1 MPMAFILAA
10 QLAGSLAGPLAAPLG
25 AQAAAPA
32 GTLAEMDGYMSKA
45 LDALDSNHL
54 SEAIRSYVAVL
65 ALAGDSPSAAAKAKA
80 ADAEAALAR
89 IATRL
94 TLEPSSEWIDPKGS
108 QIAGSS
114 RSLGKD
120 GGLSPAV
127 YLFESFG
134 TGKSPVADA
143 PIFFQFAKNKGSLV
157 ALVTT
162 DAYGKANTT
171 VAKLDEPGKEAVIR
185 AYPVF
190 RSKGRDYAFQ
200 GVFRDFAYLPPANA
214 AKVIV
219 LESSEL
225 GSSDNPKTVDAV
237 VGALKPLGLELTPL
251 NGKLQADNF
260 RKAFGGDA
268 GALASLGV
276 GGGSP
281 YAALVLVEVESARQM
296 EMNGKKYN
304 IFTARASTTFRLVR
318 ANGSVV
324 MSLQLDS
331 IKGQGGTL
339 EASVADALRQ
349 AGQAIGPALS
359 DRQAD
364 IKKAILTE

>member
-1 MPMAFILAA
+1 MVKMPLMPIAVLLLAA
-10 QLAGSLAGPLAAPLG
+10 LAMPLG
-25 AQAAAPA
+25 GQSSGATGA
-32 GTLAEMDGYMSKA
+32 LAEMDGYISKA
-45 LDALDSNHL
+45 LDAIDSNHL

-65 ALAGDSPSAAAKAKA
+65 ALAEDQPSPAAKAKA
-80 ADAEAALAR
+80 DAAEAALAR

-94 TLEPSSEWIDPKGS
+94 TLEPSSEWIDSKGS
-108 QIAGSS
+108 QVAGSS
-114 RSLGKD
+114 RSLGRE
-120 GGLSPAV
+120 GGLAPAV

-143 PIFFQFAKNKGSLV
+143 PIFFQFTKNKGSLV
-157 ALVTT
+157 SLVAT

-171 VAKLDEPGKEAVIR
+171 VAKLEEPGKEALVR

-190 RSKGRDYAFQ
+190 RSKGREYAFQ

-225 GSSDNPKTVDAV
+225 GASDNPKTVDAV

-251 NGKLQADNF
+251 NAKLQADRF

-268 GALASLGV
+268 GALAAMGV

-281 YAALVLVEVESARQM
+281 YGALVLVEVEGARQM

-304 IFTARASTTFRLVR
+304 IFTARASTAFRLVR
-318 ANGSVV
+318 ADGSALL
-324 MSLQLDS
+324 SLQLEA
-331 IKGQGGTL
+331 IKGQGGTRD
-339 EASVADALRQ
+339 ASIADALRL
-349 AGQAIGPALS
+349 AGEAIGPALR
-359 DRQAD
+359 DRQAE
-364 IKKAILTE
+364 IKRAILTE

>member
-1 MPMAFILAA
+1 VKIPLLPMAL
-10 QLAGSLAGPLAAPLG
+10 LLVVPLAAPLG
-25 AQAAAPA
+25 AQASGASGA
-32 GTLAEMDGYMSKA
+32 LAEMDGYISKA
-45 LDALDSNHL
+45 RDAIDSNHL

-65 ALAGDSPSAAAKAKA
+65 AMAEEGPSPAAKAKA
-80 ADAEAALAR
+80 AEAEAALAR

-108 QIAGSS
+108 QVAGSS
-114 RSLGKD
+114 RNLGKE
-120 GGLSPAV
+120 GGLAPAV

-143 PIFFQFAKNKGSLV
+143 PIFFQFTKNKGSLV
-157 ALVTT
+157 SLVTT

-171 VAKLDEPGKEAVIR
+171 VAKLEEPGKEAVVR
-185 AYPVF
+185 AYPIF
-190 RSKGRDYAFQ
+190 RSRGRDYAFQ

-225 GSSDNPKTVDAV
+225 GASDNPKTVDAV

-251 NGKLQADNF
+251 NGKLQADRF
-260 RKAFGGDA
+260 RMAFGGDA
-268 GALASLGV
+268 GALAALGV

-281 YAALVLVEVESARQM
+281 YAALVLVEVEGARQM

-304 IFTARASTTFRLVR
+304 IFTARASTSFRLVR
-318 ANGSVV
+318 ADGSVV
-324 MSLQLDS
+324 LSLLLEA
-331 IKGQGGTL
+331 IKGQGGTR
-339 EASVADALRQ
+339 EASIADALRQ
-349 AGQAIGPALS
+349 AGETIGPALR

-364 IKKAILTE
+364 IRKALMTE